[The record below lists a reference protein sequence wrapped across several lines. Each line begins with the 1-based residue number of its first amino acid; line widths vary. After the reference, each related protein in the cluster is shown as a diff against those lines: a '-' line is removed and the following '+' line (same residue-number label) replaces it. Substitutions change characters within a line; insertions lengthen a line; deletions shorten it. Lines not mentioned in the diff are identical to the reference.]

1 MKIIWFMILWRF
13 SNSCLTKIF
22 LPNYERKYFEASDK
36 VLAKIR
42 YIERI
47 MKSANSS
54 LVFHEDAKLHE
65 RSGQA
70 FFNFTLEHYSAYQS
84 QLKDLI
90 QSKKLESE
98 ISYLKKRLF
107 HFTSTTLQPEL
118 EKYYDN
124 SKETT
129 TTPYP
134 PLQVNDSQSEYLLK
148 KKRYYEEALRKEEM
162 KYEKSKEA
170 ESYWSYEN
178 YFS

>member
-1 MKIIWFMILWRF
+1 MKIIWFLILWRF
-13 SNSCLTKIF
+13 SNSCYTTTI
-22 LPNYERKYFEASDK
+22 EREYFKASDK
-36 VLAKIR
+36 VLGKIKH
-42 YIERI
+42 IGRI

-54 LVFHEDAKLHE
+54 LVFHKEAKLHE
-65 RSGQA
+65 ISGQA
-70 FFNFTLEHYSAYQS
+70 FFNFTLEHYFAYQS

-98 ISYLKKRLF
+98 ISYLKKRLL
-107 HFTSTTLQPEL
+107 HYTSTTLQPEL

-134 PLQVNDSQSEYLLK
+134 PLQVNDSRFEYLLK
-148 KKRYYEEALRKEEM
+148 KKHYYEEALRKEEI
-162 KYEKSKEA
+162 KYAKSKKA
-170 ESYWSYEN
+170 ESYWSDEN